1 MRQYSSYSFFGATHV
16 DANNSIGWES
26 RKPKRR
32 SERRKMSNKCF
43 IIGAP
48 EYKYP
53 ICAKGSRAI
62 DCQGLMAAHQRA
74 TLILKSLR
82 RKSSKAIRDARRA
95 RKVSLKLARKNHCS
109 WTKTRTEK
117 LGRKKKTSRFG

>member
-1 MRQYSSYSFFGATHV
+1 M
-16 DANNSIGWES
+16 DAKNSIGWES

-32 SERRKMSNKCF
+32 SERRKMPNECF
-43 IIGAP
+43 LIGAP

-74 TLILKSLR
+74 TLILKGS
-82 RKSSKAIRDARRA
+82 RKKSTKAIRDARHA
-95 RKVSLKLARKNHCS
+95 RRMSIKLAKKNKCS
-109 WTKTRTEK
+109 WTNTRTEK
-117 LGRKKKTSRFG
+117 LGRKRKSSRFG